1 MDLFA
6 GIKTLKKVEASAP
19 APTARRGN
27 PPAIA
32 PPPAAPPG
40 GKPGGLNRPL
50 ERPLLSV
57 RSLLLVSWLAS
68 SRNSSYQASVV
79 YSFLLL
85 PLQTVEITW
94 P

>member
-6 GIKTLKKVEASAP
+6 GIKTLKKVEAAAP

-40 GKPGGLNRPL
+40 GKPGGLNRPQEL
-50 ERPLLSV
+50 TEGALPTVGEKLITRV
-57 RSLLLVSWLAS
+57 LAS
-68 SRNSSYQASVV
+68 Q
-79 YSFLLL
+79 
-85 PLQTVEITW
+85 
-94 P
+94 